1 MFTNLKIESSNLFA
15 AIVLIIGTLTAHSQ
29 VLTGPTGDQSA
40 KSTTTKPDGTTIVNN
55 EPSRSKQPFLGTDL
69 PVFNPGTE
77 IFSWDGQNWNIN
89 NNRLMRARFEK
100 YLNAPADATEDDN
113 EYRAIMKAILDELS
127 PHKKGTNHLQSAV
140 ALLPR
145 ASNYRID
152 SNLCDSLSQAI
163 LGVYYGQKNA
173 VALARSNKALEKEKK
188 LLHWNVEVATS
199 EKLIDEAKRR
209 GAAGNRRGAA
219 GNQSENKQQDT
230 GKNVSNAGRVA
241 GYLQRLAEIET
252 LRLANKAKIGISE
265 VQAKVEYQALIL
277 QFAIQRRWE
286 HVLIASRIYRRL
298 FKDGDGVIDIKKDSD
313 ADKMLA
319 KGLGLSPTVTS
330 LDMFA
335 SEVIR
340 DVDEGVTAFEF
351 LAEKNE
357 LETAS
362 KRLAESFFVGE
373 YLPKIRTL
381 DREQKQKV
389 QYFVRDAD
397 SLLSAMEVRDYETA
411 SKLIERMKT
420 KAVDFNYSKAKAGV
434 EFYTNLSNSSL
445 SQAKIA
451 AQQNEMEEY
460 KRQMKIAIEAWP
472 LNPKIKEQNDL
483 FASIAD
489 IQVTTL
495 NELDTLLAQGNNREI
510 MKNRGRFIAA
520 AHNDPKRSEQ
530 LDKVLNSVLSLE
542 QEIAKIKGLR
552 ENKNPWGAW
561 EIARQAQSSY
571 SNDNDLLKLSV
582 QLNEEVSSFVHVL
595 KKAEKLEQQKHTGMS
610 LTWYLKAKDIYTQST
625 YANDGIKRILD
636 HILPSSSQS
645 SISRSEKENAT
656 AQPLT
661 FD

>member
-1 MFTNLKIESSNLFA
+1 MFSNPKTKLTNLVT
-15 AIVLIIGTLTAHSQ
+15 AIITYGVTLTANSQ
-29 VLTGPTGDQSA
+29 VLTEPAGNQTN
-40 KSTTTKPDGTTIVNN
+40 KSTTTRPDGTTIVNN
-55 EPSRSKQPFLGTDL
+55 EPERSKQPFLGTDL

-100 YLNAPADATEDDN
+100 YLNAPADSTEDDN
-113 EYRAIMKAILDELS
+113 EYRSIIKTILDELS
-127 PHKKGTNHLQSAV
+127 PHKKGTGHLQRAV
-140 ALLPR
+140 AMLPR

-173 VALARSNKALEKEKK
+173 VALARSNKALEQEKK
-188 LLHWNVEVATS
+188 LLNWNFEVATS
-199 EKLIDEAKRR
+199 EKLIDEAKKR
-209 GAAGNRRGAA
+209 GAAGKG
-219 GNQSENKQQDT
+219 SENKQQDT
-230 GKNVSNAGRVA
+230 VKNVSTAGRVA
-241 GYLQRLAEIET
+241 GYVQRLAEIET

-277 QFAIQRRWE
+277 QFAVQRRWE
-286 HVLIASRIYRRL
+286 HVIIASRIYRRL
-298 FKDGDGVIDIKKDSD
+298 FRDGDGLIDIKKDSD

-335 SEVIR
+335 NEVIR
-340 DVDEGVTAFEF
+340 DVDEGVMAFDF

-381 DREQKQKV
+381 DREKKQKV

-397 SLLSAMEVRDYETA
+397 ALLSAMEVRDYETA
-411 SKLIERMKT
+411 SELIERMKT

-460 KRQMKIAIEAWP
+460 KRQIKIAIESWP

-530 LDKVLNSVLSLE
+530 LEKVLNSVLSLE

-561 EIARQAQSSY
+561 EIARLAQESY
-571 SNDNDLLKLSV
+571 SDDNDLLKLSV
-582 QLNEEVSSFVHVL
+582 KLNEEVSSFVHVL
-595 KKAEKLEQQKHTGMS
+595 KKAEKLEQQKHSGMS

-625 YANDGIKRILD
+625 YANDGIKRLLD
-636 HILPSSSQS
+636 HLLPSSTQETILS
-645 SISRSEKENAT
+645 SEDKNET
-656 AQPLT
+656 AQPLN